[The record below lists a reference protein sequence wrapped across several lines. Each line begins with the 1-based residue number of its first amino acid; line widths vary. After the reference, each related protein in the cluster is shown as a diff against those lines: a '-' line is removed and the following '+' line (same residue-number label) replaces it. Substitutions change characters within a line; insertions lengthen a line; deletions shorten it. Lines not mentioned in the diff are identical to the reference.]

1 MKVERVQAIEAKTMA
16 YAWQLCTENELLQ
29 ELEELKS
36 RDDMS
41 IGEWRFINACLLM
54 AAGNL
59 FTALVVARY
68 GGEGARIA

>member
-16 YAWQLCTENELLQ
+16 YAWQLCAENELLQ
-29 ELEELKS
+29 ELEELKT

-41 IGEWRFINACLLM
+41 VGDWRFMNACLLM
-54 AAGNL
+54 AMGNL